1 MKRSAYYKSLRT
13 QCITQL
19 SELKKKPLSSKFV
32 YFDNLFQT
40 FSDTDKKDREK
51 FLLYKELGCFHGTE
65 LKMKHN
71 KKLWNDYFDKLIEKE
86 LDFIRTT
93 IPQS

>member
-1 MKRSAYYKSLRT
+1 MKRSEYYKGNTT
-13 QCITQL
+13 QHITLL
-19 SELKKKPLSSKFV
+19 SDLKRKPLPSKFV
-32 YFDNLFQT
+32 FFDNLFSS
-40 FSDTDKKDREK
+40 FSDTDKKDK
-51 FLLYKELGCFHGTE
+51 DTFILYKELGCFHGTE

-93 IPQS
+93 ITD